1 MLLRLRTW
9 FERLLEAIVIVLMIA
24 LAAEVTIGV
33 IYRTLGVS
41 LSWYDE
47 IASVLLAWLTYYGA
61 ALAALKRAHIGV
73 PGVLQALPRR
83 LRLPLVLVGEALVF
97 GFFLLLAWT
106 GMQVMDMLATDFLIS
121 LPDVSSKYTQSVIP
135 IGAVLF
141 IIAEALNLPDT
152 LRAARAGHIKHQAEA
167 VEISQ

>member
-1 MLLRLRTW
+1 MISRLRTW
-9 FERLLEAIVIVLMIA
+9 FERLLEAIMIVLMIA

-33 IYRTLGVS
+33 IYRTLGYS

-73 PGVLQALPRR
+73 PGLMQALPRR
-83 LRLPLVLVGEALVF
+83 LRLPLVLVAESLVF

-141 IIAEALNLPDT
+141 IIAQALNLPET

-167 VEISQ
+167 EEIAQ